1 MASKHERTL
10 REVFA
15 HPTRAN
21 IVWTDIEAMLL
32 YFGCDIQER
41 AGSRIV
47 CARKGVRAVFHR
59 PHPEKEAHRPLV
71 RLVRDFCIEA
81 RLTPDED

>member
-15 HPTRAN
+15 ESTLAN
-21 IVWTDIEAMLL
+21 IHWIEVEAMLRH
-32 YFGCDIQER
+32 FGCEIQER

-59 PHPEKEAHRPLV
+59 PHPEKEAPRPLV
-71 RLVRDFCIEA
+71 RLVRDFCIET